1 MVKQADESERVMQ
14 MRPANPET
22 IQTASIAWSTHGSEQ
37 AAQGAARAAR
47 KRVLI
52 IQEHLPHYRVP
63 FFEQLRY
70 LLDERNIQL
79 DLAYSAG
86 GTSKLLPGSLPWAC
100 AVPTIRGAW
109 AIHARAVQLVFANN
123 FAHAVTLP

>member
-1 MVKQADESERVMQ
+1 MVKQADESERAMQ

-22 IQTASIAWSTHGSEQ
+22 IRTASIAWSTHGSEQ
-37 AAQGAARAAR
+37 AAEGAASAAR

-63 FFEQLRY
+63 FFEQLRSS
-70 LLDERNIQL
+70 LHRRGIRL

-86 GTSKLLPGSLPWAC
+86 REHQNS
-100 AVPTIRGAW
+100 
-109 AIHARAVQLVFANN
+109 
-123 FAHAVTLP
+123 